1 MLGGWSPSFVGGYPG
16 AQTLYPTKLVS
27 NLLLLM
33 HRGIIY
39 MYIYIYI
46 YRHLY
51 IYIHRDRF
59 PFRIRRFPLIGTNK
73 KGNQNTES
81 CPSRTGQRGRNA
93 CSLVV
98 VKELDKD
105 PGTVAKQCM
114 VERTRGNGNEPM
126 EDDGR

>member
-1 MLGGWSPSFVGGYPG
+1 MLGGWSPSFVGGVPWSPDIVPYKTGEQPTTLN
-16 AQTLYPTKLVS
+16 AQ
-27 NLLLLM
+27 
-33 HRGIIY
+33 GD
-39 MYIYIYI
+39 YIHVHIYI